1 MIVAV
6 IVIVIASKNQCS
18 GWWFYTTI
26 LSTFYDCFSYKTLY
40 KDDVMTP
47 EETKVKQAMDQVSE
61 DILRPFKE
69 PIKAVYID
77 ADFLYDYRLG
87 ELLLKVTCDE
97 DYNVVL
103 KHLDEYINGTSFK
116 ITKYFPELNLTEED
130 LDLLERDPVLGKYVQ
145 VAAPPTKFLFELP
158 KFIIQLNTYNKNREE
173 NSEIKIYINTR
184 GHKMNSAIWGRLA
197 DGLEKMCP
205 NVRLINTTYSNWTEI
220 PPNVYDILDILYV
233 YNMQDFMSV
242 GSVSCNKLQKRE
254 SIGKIVITRPRV
266 REEFDN
272 PDDAQEALDNFEQ
285 LMSFLVLR
293 FAYFKFPVVI
303 SGSN

>member
-1 MIVAV
+1 
-6 IVIVIASKNQCS
+6 
-18 GWWFYTTI
+18 
-26 LSTFYDCFSYKTLY
+26 
-40 KDDVMTP
+40 MTP

-184 GHKMNSAIWGRLA
+184 GRKMNSAIWSRLA

-220 PPNVYDILDILYV
+220 PPNVYDTLDILYV

-272 PDDAQEALDNFEQ
+272 PDDAQEALDNFER

-303 SGSN
+303 SDSN